1 MGSEVMRPLNGENMN
16 LLKNISF
23 DKLKQSLN
31 KTHSNLINKIT
42 ETFTGKVRFDEETI
56 SELEEI
62 LLSADIGFQ
71 ITETVIEKLRVQAR
85 NHDDRSVSGIKE
97 LLKSEL
103 IQTIGNCSNSSTEI
117 ETSKRPYVILVIG
130 VNGSGKTTSIAKL
143 SKIFKTSGFSV
154 LIASADTFRAAA
166 NEQLELWAGRV
177 GVPVFNTQ
185 SKDPSAVVF
194 DALTAAKSNDTDIV
208 IIDTAGRLHTHKN
221 LMDQLG
227 KIDKVIKNLL
237 PDAPNEILLVL
248 DGNSGQNGLL
258 QCIEF
263 KKYCNI
269 TGIVLTKLD
278 GTAKGGIVFNIC
290 SELKIPVKYIG
301 VGEGI
306 DDLQTFDSQ
315 IFVEALFKE

>member
-1 MGSEVMRPLNGENMN
+1 MVSEDMRLLNGESMN

-23 DKLKQSLN
+23 DKLKQSLS
-31 KTHSNLINKIT
+31 KTRFNLINKIT
-42 ETFTGKVRFDEETI
+42 ESITGKVRFDDGTL

-62 LLSADIGFQ
+62 LLSSDIGFKT
-71 ITETVIEKLRVQAR
+71 TEAIIEKIKVLAR
-85 NHDDRSVSGIKE
+85 NQEDRSISGIKE

-103 IQTIGNCSNSSTEI
+103 IQNLSNCKSTSLELNN
-117 ETSKRPYVILVIG
+117 KKKPFVIMVIG

-154 LIASADTFRAAA
+154 MIASADTFRAAA

-177 GVPVFNTQ
+177 GVPVFNTL

-194 DALTAAKSNDTDIV
+194 DALNAAKNNGTDIV

-227 KIDKVIKNLL
+227 KIEKVIKNIL
-237 PDAPNEILLVL
+237 PDAPDEVLLVL

-258 QCIEF
+258 QCKEF
-263 KKYCNI
+263 KKYSEI

-290 SELKIPVKYIG
+290 SELNIPVKFIG

-306 DDLQTFDSQ
+306 DDLQTFDPQ